1 MDKFTSK
8 LKEVMKA
15 CKHYS
20 ANSWEVDTVILTNL
34 KLKLKFIDLEEEVV
48 KAWNQYSAN
57 LGEVYLVDLTKLLVM
72 EVGIKCQTVI
82 SMLGLTNIAIVAK
95 MYAT

>member
-1 MDKFTSK
+1 
-8 LKEVMKA
+8 MKA
-15 CKHYS
+15 CRHYS
-20 ANSWEVDTVILTNL
+20 ANLREVDTAAILT
-34 KLKLKFIDLEEEVV
+34 KFMEVV

-57 LGEVYLVDLTKLLVM
+57 LREVYLVDLTKLLAM

-95 MYAT
+95 MYAI

>member
-1 MDKFTSK
+1 
-8 LKEVMKA
+8 MKA
-15 CKHYS
+15 CRHYS
-20 ANSWEVDTVILTNL
+20 ANLREVDTAILTNL
-34 KLKLKFIDLEEEVV
+34 KFIPLGEEVV

-82 SMLGLTNIAIVAK
+82 SMLGLTNIVTVAK